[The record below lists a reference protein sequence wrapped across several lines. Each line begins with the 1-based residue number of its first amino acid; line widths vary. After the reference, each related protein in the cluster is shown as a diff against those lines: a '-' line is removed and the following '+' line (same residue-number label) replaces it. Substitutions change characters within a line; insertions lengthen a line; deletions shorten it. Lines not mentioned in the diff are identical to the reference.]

1 MRDISAAA
9 LRAVIVAVLAAACVA
24 RPNDGKPTWT
34 LSGQSNAE
42 KLGPFLTPYAHVV
55 GFSKTSTA
63 IDEWAPGHPMWIRL
77 APSLRAAASAFI
89 WWQGESNNNDPP
101 GSYRARL
108 ADLAARVRAAAHQ
121 PELLFVVIRVG
132 PNYRPPGCN
141 IWDEQQAFV
150 ARDPHAVLVPSDDL
164 EFVDYIHM
172 TDNGYRQMAARI
184 AQTLHA
190 EARP

>member
-1 MRDISAAA
+1 MRHVPAAA
-9 LRAVIVAVLAAACVA
+9 RLAAIVAVLAAACA
-24 RPNDGKPTWT
+24 TRPDDGKPTWA

-42 KLGPFLTPYAHVV
+42 NLAKFLTPYAHVV

-63 IDEWAPGHPMWIRL
+63 IDEWAPGRPMWMRL
-77 APSLRAAASAFI
+77 APTLGGAAAAFI

-101 GSYRARL
+101 GSYRAKL
-108 ADLAARVRAAAHQ
+108 ADLAARVRAASHR
-121 PELLFVVIRVG
+121 PDLLFVVIRVG

-150 ARDPHAVLVPSDDL
+150 AHDPHAVLVPSDDL
-164 EFVDYIHM
+164 EFVDFIHM

-190 EARP
+190 DARP

>member
-1 MRDISAAA
+1 MRHISAAA
-9 LRAVIVAVLAAACVA
+9 LRAVIVAVLAAACTA
-24 RPNDGKPTWT
+24 RPNDGKPTWAV
-34 LSGQSNAE
+34 SGQSNAE
-42 KLGPFLTPYAHVV
+42 KLAPFLTPYAHVV

-63 IDEWAPGHPMWIRL
+63 IDEWAPGRPMWIRL
-77 APSLRAAASAFI
+77 APSLRPAASAFI

-121 PELLFVVIRVG
+121 PDLLFVVIRVG

-141 IWDEQQAFV
+141 IWNEQQAFV
-150 ARDPHAVLVPSDDL
+150 ERDPHAVLVPSDDL

-184 AQTLHA
+184 AQTLHV
-190 EARP
+190 EAHP